1 MVYIVT
7 WFYFP
12 KHANACKQAVFLF
25 VRISLPGC
33 LIALMTSWTQTW
45 CDLKEGWPLGSRGS
59 QAEWTHI
66 SELPQHPQVVAS
78 SSELLWCFQVTPV
91 LLICSVWLLFIDD
104 WICQRSIDMKSWERV
119 ECALDCWV
127 VMAGML
133 SQQRLLWSWGRSM
146 GEGEHKRGDCETVRS
161 GFVSL
166 LPHILHMDGC
176 KEQTAH
182 RSNSYERL
190 PGTDLPPIIQL
201 SYCPF
206 LTSDSLEDLWITDC
220 AYWPCF
226 VSWPL
231 LAIIKVN
238 KYEIKGKFM
247 VKTKTLNINTCFLS
261 KMKYT

>member
-1 MVYIVT
+1 MNSHFWTPTAPSSGGIQLRVT
-7 WFYFP
+7 LVLSGDTSAFNLFCLVAFHRWLNLSEEHRHEKLRESGVCIGLLGCNGRDAIP
-12 KHANACKQAVFLF
+12 AEAAGAV
-25 VRISLPGC
+25 G
-33 LIALMTSWTQTW
+33 
-45 CDLKEGWPLGSRGS
+45 
-59 QAEWTHI
+59 AE
-66 SELPQHPQVVAS
+66 
-78 SSELLWCFQVTPV
+78 
-91 LLICSVWLLFIDD
+91 
-104 WICQRSIDMKSWERV
+104 
-119 ECALDCWV
+119 
-127 VMAGML
+127 
-133 SQQRLLWSWGRSM
+133 RSM

-201 SYCPF
+201 PYCPF
-206 LTSDSLEDLWITDC
+206 PTSDSLEDLWITDC

-261 KMKYT
+261 KMKYI